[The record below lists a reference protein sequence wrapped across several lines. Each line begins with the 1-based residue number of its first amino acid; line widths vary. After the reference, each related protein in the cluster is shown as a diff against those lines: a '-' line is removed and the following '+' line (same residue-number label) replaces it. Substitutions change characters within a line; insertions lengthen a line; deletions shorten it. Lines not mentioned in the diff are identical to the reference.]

1 MGMSAVP
8 TSEMEKLTVDEEKS
22 KAKKKAAETQQRK
35 VAELKPPPNFLDA
48 RIAIWNRCKAERDD
62 WLAKQERRNIK
73 IQLHRGNGNDHGC
86 AQAPVVSPAS
96 ELVDHVAV
104 YSRPLQAL
112 GGESALHLNLQFRG
126 GVLGSL
132 P

>member
-1 MGMSAVP
+1 MLRLYLEQISF
-8 TSEMEKLTVDEEKS
+8 T
-22 KAKKKAAETQQRK
+22 
-35 VAELKPPPNFLDA
+35 
-48 RIAIWNRCKAERDD
+48 
-62 WLAKQERRNIK
+62 
-73 IQLHRGNGNDHGC
+73 
-86 AQAPVVSPAS
+86 

-104 YSRPLQAL
+104 YSRPLKAL